1 MDFQKI
7 IELISPEIYKNVQSA
22 VEIGKWPNGL
32 KLTQEQLEHSMQILI
47 AYDAA
52 HKSHE
57 NRVGYIPLK
66 KNKDLRTTGIIKE
79 NGSTR
84 ENIEQPI
91 KWQD

>member
-1 MDFQKI
+1 MAQ
-7 IELISPEIYKNVQSA
+7 
-22 VEIGKWPNGL
+22 WL
-32 KLTQEQLEHSMQILI
+32 KAEREYSMQVLI

-66 KNKDLRTTGIIKE
+66 KKKDLCDAGVTEG
-79 NGSTR
+79 NGSMQ
-84 ENIEQPI
+84 ENVEQPI

>member
-66 KNKDLRTTGIIKE
+66 KKKDLRTTGIIKE

>member
-1 MDFQKI
+1 
-7 IELISPEIYKNVQSA
+7 
-22 VEIGKWPNGL
+22 
-32 KLTQEQLEHSMQILI
+32 MQILI

-66 KNKDLRTTGIIKE
+66 KKKDLRTTGIIKE

>member
-1 MDFQKI
+1 MDFE
-7 IELISPEIYKNVQSA
+7 ELIESIYPEVYKNIQSA
-22 VEIGKWPNGL
+22 VELGKWPNGL
-32 KLTQEQLEHSMQILI
+32 KLTQEQREYSMQVLI

-66 KNKDLRTTGIIKE
+66 KKKDLCDAGVTEGNDSMQE
-79 NGSTR
+79 NV
-84 ENIEQPI
+84 EQPI